1 MGGLRILVQILEL
14 ILIQLNM
21 FKDFKL
27 DQQYSL
33 KQDSKFGLVAQL
45 ILQLLV
51 EPVIHQVC

>member
-33 KQDSKFGLVAQL
+33 KQDSKFGLVAQ
-45 ILQLLV
+45 
-51 EPVIHQVC
+51 